1 MVEILGKLVE
11 AEILADALHAPGLGH
26 RLEGAEQDLA
36 RVLLVVGAFLG
47 DPEHREPLEAGDRL
61 GDDVEV
67 LAGVER
73 QGHAVPRGEI
83 TAPHAAAVHH
93 QVGGDVALGL
103 ARLPVD
109 AGDAP
114 VGAGHRRHL
123 HLLDD
128 ARAPRPRALGER
140 QRDIARVRLSIRRQ
154 MHAGHDAFDV
164 ETRVHRR
171 DLGGGELVHLD
182 IEGARHGGET
192 QNLLAPLGAQRHG
205 DRPALAE
212 AGGKAGLRLQSPV
225 EIGRVFCEPGP
236 VLARLQLPDEP
247 GRVPGGAGGE
257 LLALQQHHVCPAERG
272 QVVGDGAA
280 GDAAADDDDTGGGGQ
295 VDHAR
300 SLGETVDDPGSIALT
315 VVKKSIIIS
324 LLAAWL
330 MSYSRFPLTGAGLCA
345 TLLCPRADI
354 DDDGAAWR
362 RHQSVAKVEGKHP
375 SGAFRKGRAVGRM
388 AQPG

>member
-93 QVGGDVALGL
+93 QVGGDVAIGL

-140 QRDIARVRLSIRRQ
+140 QRDIGRVRLAIRRQ
-154 MHAGHDAFDV
+154 MHAGDDAFDV

-171 DLGGGELVHLD
+171 DLGGG
-182 IEGARHGGET
+182 
-192 QNLLAPLGAQRHG
+192 
-205 DRPALAE
+205 
-212 AGGKAGLRLQSPV
+212 
-225 EIGRVFCEPGP
+225 
-236 VLARLQLPDEP
+236 
-247 GRVPGGAGGE
+247 
-257 LLALQQHHVCPAERG
+257 
-272 QVVGDGAA
+272 
-280 GDAAADDDDTGGGGQ
+280 
-295 VDHAR
+295 
-300 SLGETVDDPGSIALT
+300 
-315 VVKKSIIIS
+315 
-324 LLAAWL
+324 
-330 MSYSRFPLTGAGLCA
+330 
-345 TLLCPRADI
+345 
-354 DDDGAAWR
+354 
-362 RHQSVAKVEGKHP
+362 
-375 SGAFRKGRAVGRM
+375 
-388 AQPG
+388 